1 MTVLEYRFSVLYPLL
16 HCFDN
21 VGLKNVHNKL
31 KFNRAVLLA
40 VT

>member
-21 VGLKNVHNKL
+21 VGKL